1 MKKILF
7 FITFFTLSI
16 SLSAQYAMGLVP
28 RLSPDAGVYKKIGY
42 TEIDI
47 KYGAPSVAE
56 RMLLDELIPYEKV
69 WRAGAN
75 NATTIEFSTDVQIEN
90 QNLNAGKYAFFI
102 LAHEGKE
109 WEVIFSKKSAQWGSF
124 RYKEEED
131 ALRVKVLPSLKNEH
145 VEQLSYFIEDKG
157 YENGFIGLRWG
168 SVELKLA
175 ISMQFYS
182 GLEAKV
188 NEFSQDTARD
198 VKNQWAIYLQGAELL
213 LDKKMELEQAKT
225 WIDLSEKSF
234 AENKENQGKYTDYFE
249 GEIAWLKAQIL
260 AATGDNKAAI
270 EYGKAVMKNK
280 SEFSFY
286 TSEKKEIDFKEVMKS
301 WK

>member
-1 MKKILF
+1 
-7 FITFFTLSI
+7 
-16 SLSAQYAMGLVP
+16 MGLVP

-42 TEIDI
+42 TEINI

-56 RMLLDELIPYEKV
+56 RMVLGELIPYENV

-90 QNLNAGKYAFFI
+90 QDLKAGKYAFFI
-102 LAHEGKE
+102 LAHEGKD
-109 WEVIFSKKSAQWGSF
+109 WEVIFSKKAAQWGSF

-131 ALRVKVLPSLKNEH
+131 ALRISISPSLKNEH
-145 VEQLSYFIEDKG
+145 VEQLTYFIEDKD
-157 YENGFIGLRWG
+157 YENGFIGFKWG

-175 ISMQFYS
+175 VSMQFFT
-182 GLEAKV
+182 GLETKV
-188 NEFSQDTARD
+188 NEFAQDSARD

-213 LDKKMELEQAKT
+213 FDKKMELQQAQT

-249 GEIAWLKAQIL
+249 GEIAWLKAKIL
-260 AATGDNKAAI
+260 ANAGEIKAARQ
-270 EYGKAVMKNK
+270 YGKSVIKNK

-286 TSEKKEIDFKEVMKS
+286 SREKKDIDFERLMKD